1 MEVFVAILILFSI
14 GAMIGWVI
22 EVFWRRFFSN
32 PKVWKNPG
40 FLHGPWLPLYGFG
53 TVLLYA
59 ISSLEVNLVVKIILF
74 CFVMTLIEYIAGII
88 FIKGMKIKLWD
99 YSKCWG
105 NIQGIICP
113 LYSFLWTVLGVLF
126 YFLVFPTLDGVVH
139 YILDHYYTYLL
150 IGLFYGVFFC
160 DFFATIDF
168 ATKLAKFKKEVIDT
182 KLDAIE
188 ARKEA
193 ISFEELK
200 VSVRNKMHEKGRR
213 YNFFIPF
220 NDDFSLSE
228 SIREQF
234 EKLKDKIEDTFDD
247 IVSPDSE
254 DDKKEETTNG

>member
-1 MEVFVAILILFSI
+1 MEVFVAILILFAI
-14 GAMIGWVI
+14 GAMTGWVI
-22 EVFWRRFFSN
+22 EVFWRRFFSP

-59 ISSLEVNLVVKIILF
+59 ISSLPVHLAIKILLF
-74 CFVMTLIEYIAGII
+74 CVVMTLIEYIAGII

-99 YSKCWG
+99 YSTCWG

-113 LYSFLWTVLGVLF
+113 LYSFLWTVLGTLF
-126 YFLVFPTLDGVVH
+126 YFFVFPTLDTVVH
-139 YILDHYYTYLL
+139 YILNHYYTYLL
-150 IGLFYGVFFC
+150 IGLFYGIFLC

-168 ATKLAKFKKEVIDT
+168 TAKLAKFKKEVVEA
-182 KLDAIE
+182 KLDAIS

-193 ISFEELK
+193 ISLEELK
-200 VSVRNKMHEKGRR
+200 VSVRKKMRERGRR

-228 SIREQF
+228 SIREQLS
-234 EKLKDKIEDTFDD
+234 KLKDKIDD
-247 IVSPDSE
+247 LKETRDENSDEQSE
-254 DDKKEETTNG
+254 EQNG